1 MHFSQIQRPKVL
13 IEGLINKVI
22 IDREVE
28 GVLPRP
34 RRLFI
39 TDPVQSIRNDLDR
52 YTSSLLRL
60 FFGSLS
66 YRLR

>member
-1 MHFSQIQRPKVL
+1 MHFCQVQRPKVF
-13 IEGLINKVI
+13 IEGLINKII

-39 TDPVQSIRNDLDR
+39 ADPVQSIRNDLDG

-60 FFGSLS
+60 FFRSLS
-66 YRLR
+66 YRL